1 MSEKVRSKCQQ
12 RWMAN
17 CVRAMLE
24 EEERRQSQS
33 CQNIQLSLSPAG
45 ASLAQ
50 KSLEEFEW
58 FRGEVVLLQQ
68 IF

>member
-17 CVRAMLE
+17 CVRSMLL
-24 EEERRQSQS
+24 EERRQSQS
-33 CQNIQLSLSPAG
+33 CQNILSLSLSP
-45 ASLAQ
+45 SLAQ
-50 KSLEEFEW
+50 KPLVEEFER
-58 FRGEVVLLQQ
+58 FLGEVGLLQQ